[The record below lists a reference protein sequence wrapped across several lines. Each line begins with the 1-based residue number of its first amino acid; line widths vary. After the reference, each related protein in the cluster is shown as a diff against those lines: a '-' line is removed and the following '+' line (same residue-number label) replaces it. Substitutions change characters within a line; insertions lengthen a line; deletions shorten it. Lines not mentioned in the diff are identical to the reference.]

1 MEQHRRVGDGN
12 AAVAVDV
19 RRTELRDGQ
28 PSGARHIIE
37 KKLRVL
43 VGHAAVA
50 VDVAEQAGGG
60 RKSEQRARQQR
71 RQQQRGKNPSYP
83 IQDGSPP
90 LSRFLTVIIA
100 FYSGFVNIFSLDISP
115 RLPYNICILCH
126 GIPKGR
132 SAYAPQTPAG
142 AAAFGGAAAPRPVRL
157 LRTDRGKR
165 RRLPQRRNRRRR
177 ARAGAALSGLL

>member
-1 MEQHRRVGDGN
+1 MVTRPSRLMS
-12 AAVAVDV
+12 AAPSC
-19 RRTELRDGQ
+19 RDGQ

-83 IQDGSPP
+83 IQDG
-90 LSRFLTVIIA
+90 A
-100 FYSGFVNIFSLDISP
+100 
-115 RLPYNICILCH
+115 
-126 GIPKGR
+126 
-132 SAYAPQTPAG
+132 
-142 AAAFGGAAAPRPVRL
+142 
-157 LRTDRGKR
+157 
-165 RRLPQRRNRRRR
+165 LPQSISYR
-177 ARAGAALSGLL
+177 L

>member
-1 MEQHRRVGDGN
+1 MEAAGRHGDDLDARRGRRPQRREGIRLQRDALAAVIFRADEQPAVVKVLADDVFGFVGHRLHDQPRVFALLKRQRGEQARNVMEQHRRVGDGN

-50 VDVAEQAGGG
+50 VDVAEQAGEG

-90 LSRFLTVIIA
+90 PVDFLP
-100 FYSGFVNIFSLDISP
+100 SL
-115 RLPYNICILCH
+115 
-126 GIPKGR
+126 
-132 SAYAPQTPAG
+132 
-142 AAAFGGAAAPRPVRL
+142 
-157 LRTDRGKR
+157 
-165 RRLPQRRNRRRR
+165 
-177 ARAGAALSGLL
+177 